1 MAGRHKW
8 SDLKEQMT
16 PQQRQRMAEKTAETR
31 STMPPSTYAQV
42 RWAASV
48 YDAGEHHYNKYYRAV
63 YEPSYPHTLMQP
75 RYLSADQVPDI
86 EPLRRFLNQWKCRL
100 PSASGRPIADAMT
113 ELGSYR
119 EGLFD
124 SAIEA
129 KILDDSVFDATESIF
144 DRLTSIQ
151 HVGPTTASKILGMM
165 YPRFF
170 VMWDTAIREAYFDR
184 SNARGHEFA
193 IFMKEMR
200 NSAIFIVADA
210 QNHGTKD
217 PSGTISKEI
226 GQSPP
231 FTLAKF
237 INDYIWLT
245 VTKKERF
252 FPAAAQ
258 EHYA

>member
-1 MAGRHKW
+1 MPGRHKW
-8 SDLKEQMT
+8 SDLRASLTPEQ
-16 PQQRQRMAEKTAETR
+16 RERMAEKTAETR
-31 STMPPSTYAQV
+31 AMMPPSTYAQV
-42 RWAASV
+42 RWAASE
-48 YDAGEHHYNKYYRAV
+48 YDAGEHRYNKYYRAV
-63 YEPSYPHTLMQP
+63 YEPYYPHTLMKP
-75 RYLSADQVPDI
+75 LYLSADQLPDI
-86 EPLRRFLNQWKCRL
+86 EPLRLFLNQWKCRL
-100 PSASGRPIADAMT
+100 PSASDRPVADAIT

-129 KILDDSVFDATESIF
+129 KILDDSVFDATESAF

-151 HVGPTTASKILGMM
+151 HVGPTTASKILGVV

-170 VMWDTAIREAYFDR
+170 VMWDTAIRKAYFDR

-193 IFMKEMR
+193 VFMKEMR
-200 NSAIFIVADA
+200 NSAMAIVADA
-210 QNHGTKD
+210 QNYGTKD

-226 GQSPP
+226 GQNPP

-252 FPAAAQ
+252 SPAAAQ
-258 EHYA
+258 EHHA